1 VAAGGEG
8 AGEKD
13 GLPLGAAA
21 AQSVLDEE
29 NFHCSTGHGRDSR
42 DETTMKDG
50 FFNQVLRWLV
60 LAMGVALAA
69 KIVPGI
75 HCADGMTLLVVV
87 VLLSLFN
94 AFLKPLLVIFTLPLV
109 VLTAGLG
116 LWLINAFLLWCTGR
130 LVEGFYVEGMWAA
143 LLGSLIISLVNM
155 LFIRFIGPKRQGG
168 RRQTAEPPR
177 PTPPPGKGDVIDV

>member
-1 VAAGGEG
+1 
-8 AGEKD
+8 
-13 GLPLGAAA
+13 
-21 AQSVLDEE
+21 
-29 NFHCSTGHGRDSR
+29 
-42 DETTMKDG
+42 MKDG
-50 FFNQVLRWLV
+50 FFNQMLRWLV

-69 KIVPGI
+69 KLVPGI

-87 VLLSLFN
+87 VLLSVFN

-130 LVEGFYVEGMWAA
+130 LVDGFHVDGMWAA
-143 LLGSLIISLVNM
+143 LLGSLIISLTNM
-155 LFIRFIGPKRQGG
+155 VFTMFFGTKRARA
-168 RRQTAEPPR
+168 RRQSAEPPP